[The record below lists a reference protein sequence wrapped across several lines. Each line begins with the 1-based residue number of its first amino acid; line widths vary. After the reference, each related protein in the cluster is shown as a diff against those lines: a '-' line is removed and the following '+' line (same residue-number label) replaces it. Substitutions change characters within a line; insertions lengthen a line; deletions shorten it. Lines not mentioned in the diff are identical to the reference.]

1 MAALPRA
8 RIGQSCALDARDA
21 VREFHDAVVQP
32 DMALVV
38 FFASIEFDR
47 DAIAEQMQTAF
58 AGVPVIGC
66 TTAGEFGPAGYRDRS
81 LSGASLPCGS
91 FAAATG
97 RIADL
102 DRFDFEQ
109 AQTLVEH
116 MWHDLHRQDPS
127 ASAETSFAFL
137 LIDGLSVR
145 EEPVAAALQEA
156 LREVPLVGGSAGDGL
171 AFGQTQV
178 YLDGA
183 FSSRSAVLALVSTRL
198 PFRVF
203 KTQHFVPIQDRAV
216 VTSADAKHRLIR
228 QIDGRPA
235 AQGYARLVGVAEASL
250 DPMRFAAQPV
260 VVLID
265 GTSYVRS
272 IQKVNPDGSLTL
284 FCAIEEGI
292 VLRAALGVDL
302 VRNLDEQLSKIK
314 AEIGAP
320 QLVLGCDCVLRKLEI
335 INAGLVGQ
343 VEDLFAANNGVG
355 FNSYGE
361 QFRGVHVNQTLTG
374 IAIGAAPF
382 DGDGDGD
389 GGGDG
394 GDRDGAP

>member
-1 MAALPRA
+1 MGVLPRA
-8 RIGQSCALDARDA
+8 RIGQSCAIEVRDA
-21 VREFHDAVVQP
+21 VREFYDAVAQP
-32 DMALVV
+32 DTALVV
-38 FFASIEFDR
+38 FFASIEFDG
-47 DAIAEQMQTAF
+47 DAIAEQMRTAF

-81 LSGASLPCGS
+81 LSGASLPRGS
-91 FAAATG
+91 FAAVTA
-97 RIADL
+97 RIADV
-102 DRFDFEQ
+102 DSFDFEQ
-109 AQTLVEH
+109 AKSLIEQ
-116 MWHDLHRQDPS
+116 MWQDLHRQDPS
-127 ASAETSFAFL
+127 ASTNTCFAFL
-137 LIDGLSVR
+137 LIDGMSVR
-145 EEPVAAALQEA
+145 EEPVTLALQDA

-178 YLDGA
+178 YGDGA
-183 FSSRSAVLALVSTRL
+183 FSSGSAVLALVTTRL
-198 PFRVF
+198 PFTVF

-216 VTSADAKHRLIR
+216 VTSADAEHRLIK

-235 AQGYARLVGVAEASL
+235 AEGYARLVGVEEDSL

-302 VRNLDEQLSKIK
+302 VGNLGETFT
-314 AEIGAP
+314 EINDQVGAP

-335 INAGLVGQ
+335 VDSGLVSK
-343 VEDLFAANNGVG
+343 VEDLFAANNVVG

-374 IAIGAAPF
+374 IAVGTAP
-382 DGDGDGD
+382 D
-389 GGGDG
+389 
-394 GDRDGAP
+394 DGAGQP